1 MKRHL
6 SIILVSLISQFSYSD
21 ELPIIEYKSIHHP
34 VISKTGMVV
43 SQRQIASEVGATILR
58 NGGNAIDAAVATG
71 LALAVVLPRAGN
83 IGGGGFM
90 VVYMKDS
97 NKTIAIDYREKA
109 PSAAHRDLFLDENGN
124 YDKRKAQFSLLSAGV
139 PGTVAGLHH
148 ALIKY
153 GTMSWKEVIAPA
165 IELAEEG
172 FAVPHD
178 LANILASENYKRRL
192 TSNEAGSQ
200 SFYKEN
206 NENYAAGEI
215 LAQRDL
221 AWSLKQ
227 LRDFGPKAFYEGEI
241 AKKIVKEMERNGGLI
256 SMEDLKQYKP
266 VEREPVKGTFRDFKI
281 VSMPPASSGGIHLI
295 QMLNMLEEFP
305 IKKLGFGSSDTI
317 HLMAEVMKR
326 A

>member
-58 NGGNAIDAAVATG
+58 NGGNAVDAAVATG

-90 VVYMKDS
+90 VVYMKDL

-109 PSAAHRDLFLDENGN
+109 PSAAHSDLFLDENGN

-148 ALIKY
+148 ALINY

-165 IELAEEG
+165 VKLAEEG

-192 TSNEAGSQ
+192 TSNEAGAQ

-215 LAQRDL
+215 LVQRDL

-241 AKKIVKEMERNGGLI
+241 AKK
-256 SMEDLKQYKP
+256 
-266 VEREPVKGTFRDFKI
+266 
-281 VSMPPASSGGIHLI
+281 
-295 QMLNMLEEFP
+295 
-305 IKKLGFGSSDTI
+305 
-317 HLMAEVMKR
+317 
-326 A
+326 

>member
-1 MKRHL
+1 
-6 SIILVSLISQFSYSD
+6 
-21 ELPIIEYKSIHHP
+21 
-34 VISKTGMVV
+34 
-43 SQRQIASEVGATILR
+43 
-58 NGGNAIDAAVATG
+58 
-71 LALAVVLPRAGN
+71 
-83 IGGGGFM
+83 
-90 VVYMKDS
+90 
-97 NKTIAIDYREKA
+97 
-109 PSAAHRDLFLDENGN
+109 
-124 YDKRKAQFSLLSAGV
+124 
-139 PGTVAGLHH
+139 
-148 ALIKY
+148 
-153 GTMSWKEVIAPA
+153 MSWKEVIAPA
-165 IELAEEG
+165 ITLAEEG

-192 TSNEAGSQ
+192 TSNEAGAQ

-215 LAQRDL
+215 LVQRDL

-266 VEREPVKGTFRDFKI
+266 VEREPVQGTFRDFKI

-305 IKKLGFGSSDTI
+305 IKKWQFRYYSSYGRSNETSLRGSKQTSWRYGF
-317 HLMAEVMKR
+317 LRCAF
-326 A
+326 